1 MLIRLKRT
9 IGTLLAVLAAFWAY
23 RLVAEPFIEPKRE
36 AKRVAHISPEV
47 RRDALRRQLQNRL
60 GGYLRFFPEG
70 SWERDNPF
78 VLENENSKILLKE
91 YESQPDGSVKITP
104 CTVIYLPEGE
114 AESADSHRRV
124 IIMQAPQGA
133 VLQFDEPVDIS
144 RAKFG
149 RPQGGQLLGPIT
161 IQSAATRPQGGDDL
175 YITTHD
181 VKMTDNLIFT
191 PNEVDFRFGQSYG
204 HGRNMRIEL
213 QARDAAQGG
222 RHGPGVGAMQSL
234 ELTNDVTMHLQSGS
248 AEFVPG
254 DRPGAQ
260 PLGSPAP
267 ARTANGRQPADV
279 RCQGPFQF
287 DMVTNVASF
296 HDQVLVFVPTPP
308 APAPKTKCAANC
320 SPYSSSSARIY
331 RRHLN
336 QTRRRRPMSNCRTHQ
351 PTNRAARLS

>member
-1 MLIRLKRT
+1 M
-9 IGTLLAVLAAFWAY
+9 
-23 RLVAEPFIEPKRE
+23 
-36 AKRVAHISPEV
+36 
-47 RRDALRRQLQNRL
+47 
-60 GGYLRFFPEG
+60 
-70 SWERDNPF
+70 
-78 VLENENSKILLKE
+78 LENENSKILLKE

-133 VLQFDEPVDIS
+133 ILQFDEPVDIS

-149 RPQGGQLLGPIT
+149 RPQGGQLIGPIT

-254 DRPGAQ
+254 DRPGDRGA
-260 PLGSPAP
+260 GSPAP
-267 ARTANGRQPADV
+267 ARAATGRQPADI

-296 HDQVLVFVPTPP
+296 HDQVLVLRPNPAGAGPEDEMRCELLSIFFEQRQNPSKASQPNPP
-308 APAPKTKCAANC
+308 PKTDEHSPDASTDKPRSTSQLEARRMEAQGNPVIIHAPSSGLEGRFQQIVYEPARDGRQLGYLDSQGPGLGHLSVKPRPRPPLRGPLVCA
-320 SPYSSSSARIY
+320 S
-331 RRHLN
+331 
-336 QTRRRRPMSNCRTHQ
+336 
-351 PTNRAARLS
+351 